1 MTILE
6 LFDQFKTERR
16 YLQNVSPKTL
26 EWYTYSF
33 RAFRADFEGVAIA
46 TQSVK
51 EAVKRGVVNLAS
63 STLQPSSI
71 NDYVRAM
78 NAFLRWCHAEG
89 HLSELIKLGYLKE
102 ERKVIQTFSP
112 QQIKALL
119 SWKPRTFSD
128 YRLHALVA
136 TLLDCG
142 LRIQEALELRRE
154 QVDLENLLVKVKG
167 KGEKHRIVPISFE
180 LRRVL
185 YRWLGKHKFGL
196 VFPTLQGREQNQRNM
211 LRDLKDLGRRL
222 SITGVRVSFHTFR
235 HTFAVSYLR
244 AGGNLFYLSRIL
256 GHSSV
261 TTTEKYLQSLGVED
275 LQAVH
280 DRLSLLNP
288 ARVNFVRQRD

>member
-1 MTILE
+1 MTISE

-33 RAFRADFEGVAIA
+33 KPFRASFEGVALA
-46 TQSVK
+46 PDSVK
-51 EAVKRGVVNLAS
+51 QALKRGVASLAS
-63 STLQPSSI
+63 STLQPTSI
-71 NDYVRAM
+71 NDYIRAL
-78 NAFLRWCHAEG
+78 NAFLRWCHIEG

-102 ERKVIQTFSP
+102 ERKVIQTLSP
-112 QQIKALL
+112 QQVKTLL
-119 SWKPRTFSD
+119 SWKPHTFAEH
-128 YRLHALVA
+128 RLHALVA

-142 LRIQEALELRRE
+142 LRIQEALELGRE

-167 KGEKHRIVPISFE
+167 KGEKHRIVPMSFE

-185 YRWLGKHKFGL
+185 YRWLGKHKFVL
-196 VFPTLQGREQNQRNM
+196 VFPTFQGREQNQRNM

-222 SITGVRVSFHTFR
+222 HISGVRVSFHTFR

-288 ARVNFVRQRD
+288 AR